1 MRRGRRA
8 GAAVAL
14 GAWLLLACEPAAIRP
29 EDAVDARRTLL
40 AWFECEECW
49 SGELDAVAALG
60 ERAVPMLAAT
70 LEAGLSPAS
79 RARLE
84 GQLVAYYDAARDA
97 APPGWSRD
105 EFVAHHLGNRDA
117 SYRSRAAV
125 ALGRIGGREAEQAL
139 RSALDRAQPPGVEQA
154 IRAALADLEGRAGA
168 EP

>member
-70 LEAGLSPAS
+70 LEAGPPEAALSHAS
-79 RARLE
+79 
-84 GQLVAYYDAARDA
+84 VAYGAT
-97 APPGWSRD
+97 GSTGFSTSISRS
-105 EFVAHHLGNRDA
+105 F
-117 SYRSRAAV
+117 RS
-125 ALGRIGGREAEQAL
+125 E
-139 RSALDRAQPPGVEQA
+139 
-154 IRAALADLEGRAGA
+154 
-168 EP
+168 